1 MTVTIDEPQADL
13 PWRRDQ
19 RIWWQPRSGGF
30 VLCSVGHDALDCIRA
45 EPRASGG
52 HPLGRV
58 RRLVIPPPTPGFD
71 NLAGFDALLSVLL
84 PLVRAESPELLS
96 AHAAVIDLLTN
107 PGDRHELGRLVPISE
122 AAALG
127 TTRRV
132 SRESHTAA
140 LWLDDAAR
148 LVASAAAALG
158 GDRATLLDVRSI
170 DLWDRPSLRIL
181 FRAVIHAG
189 EAPARLWSV
198 GQVRHYRLDGA
209 SLAPFSTEETAATIT
224 SLRTIFLRGLGG
236 RRAGRLHL
244 GGTPVDPSLAASPSA
259 APLLAPPSF
268 AEPPVADLSSLIE
281 AARARGP
288 KSLLRLI
295 GDALALQNF
304 ERVELLIDTAW
315 AGSDQPT
322 RAHLMRLSA
331 ISRAQVG
338 EIAAADVRLG
348 EAISVATRPED
359 VAHLHYLRGL
369 IATKRH
375 YDLAA
380 ATKEY
385 AAAKAVLDAT
395 AEPSPDALVEG
406 AWVHN
411 GLGLAAAMRAR
422 ESSSEQERERHYAEA
437 FEHEFAAFATV
448 RDVPGSSAFYLR
460 YNLGYNLSFLLEI
473 TGRYREAEAFL
484 TSVSAVLLAA
494 NRADFGALYKYA
506 IGILQSKAGES
517 DAAAATLGEAVD
529 LAYHLRDPFYLEK
542 LFVAIA
548 YVEHHRGAHAA
559 AAQRFREGVM
569 LARWLRDEDAYAQH
583 LAGLLWSIALGGLP
597 YPADV
602 AQAAAQWYPTV
613 AQVFGTT
620 DDAWLRADALNEAH
634 AQIPVPSSKLP
645 SYIPSVDLEGTPGRD
660 LNRYLTGVGVTEAP
674 AAPATGQRRAGS
686 VPNGSGG
693 TNE

>member
-1 MTVTIDEPQADL
+1 MTVTIDEPRADL

-45 EPRASGG
+45 EPRAIDEQ
-52 HPLGRV
+52 PLGRA

-107 PGDRHELGRLVPISE
+107 QGDRHELGRLVPISE

-148 LVASAAAALG
+148 LVAGAAAALG
-158 GDRATLLDVRSI
+158 GDGATLLDVRSI

-198 GQVRHYRLDGA
+198 GQVQHYRLDGA
-209 SLAPFSTEETAATIT
+209 SPAPFSTEETVATIA
-224 SLRTIFLRGLGG
+224 SLRAIFLRGLGG

-244 GGTPVDPSLAASPSA
+244 GGTTVDPSLAASPSA
-259 APLLAPPSF
+259 PPLP
-268 AEPPVADLSSLIE
+268 DLSSLIE

-288 KSLLRLI
+288 ESLLRLI

-315 AGSDQPT
+315 AGSDQPM

-338 EIAAADVRLG
+338 EIAAADVRLD
-348 EAISVATRPED
+348 EAISAAIRPED
-359 VAHLHYLRGL
+359 IAHLHYLRGL

-375 YDLAA
+375 YDLVA

-385 AAAKAVLDAT
+385 AAAKAVLDVM

-406 AWVHN
+406 AWVRN

-529 LAYHLRDPFYLEK
+529 LAHHLRDPFYLEK

-548 YVEHHRGAHAA
+548 YVEHHRGAHTAA
-559 AAQRFREGVM
+559 AGRFREGAM

-613 AQVFGTT
+613 AQVFKTT
-620 DDAWLRADALNEAH
+620 DDSWLRADALNEAH

-674 AAPATGQRRAGS
+674 AAPATGQGRAGS
-686 VPNGSGG
+686 APKGSGG
-693 TNE
+693 ANE